1 MSADG
6 VVEHLDVAEDIAAR
20 FLSCA
25 VGFSAN
31 ALTFK
36 QLEETLRY
44 SIVVAVSSPA
54 HAGLQV
60 VAGQEAL
67 PFVAGEL
74 ATLIGMHN
82 NHTAGSSAPYSHM
95 QRIQRKL
102 CINATARGPTH
113 DLPRVQI
120 NHGSQVQPAFVC
132 CDVRDVGHPSHIGF
146 THCKLLFK
154 QVRCHDGSGTT
165 SWTWSFAIASLGFE
179 ALVAQQLGNPM
190 PATALAQVTHIQ

>member
-6 VVEHLDVAEDIAAR
+6 VVEHFDVAEDIAMR
-20 FLSCA
+20 LLPR
-25 VGFSAN
+25 GIDFSAN

-36 QLEETLRY
+36 QLEETLRH
-44 SIVVAVSSPA
+44 SVVVAVSPPA

-67 PFVAGEL
+67 PFMAGEL
-74 ATLIGMHN
+74 AALIGMHN
-82 NHTAGSSAPYSHM
+82 NHVTGSSAPDRHM

-102 CINATARGPTH
+102 CINAAACGPTH

-132 CDVRDVGHPSHIGF
+132 CDVRDVGHPS
-146 THCKLLFK
+146 LL
-154 QVRCHDGSGTT
+154 GSLTVNFCSSRLGATT
-165 SWTWSFAIASLGFE
+165 AAAPPRGRGRL
-179 ALVAQQLGNPM
+179 P
-190 PATALAQVTHIQ
+190 